1 MLKTESALPRRK
13 RNRLRKYIPLYLMM
27 IPGLLYL
34 IINNYI
40 PMSGLFIAFK
50 RINFSVGIF
59 KSEWVGLSNFRYLF
73 STSDAWQITRNT
85 ILYNIAFIACNTVL
99 AVTMALILSELSCNG
114 ARRVYQSIVLLPYLI
129 SMVVVSYI
137 AQAFL
142 HSSYGFIN
150 KILKSFGVSPVS
162 WYTEAKRWP
171 YILIFINSWKN
182 VGYLSVIYYAAVI
195 GVDRE
200 CLEAAEIEG
209 AGKLR
214 QITAII
220 VPLISPV
227 IITMVLLAVGR
238 IFYSD
243 FGLFYHVPMNTGLL
257 YSATNTIDT
266 YVYRGLMQQ
275 NNVGMSAAAGLYQSV
290 VGFIVVLLAN
300 LLVRHTSPDNA
311 LF

>member
-40 PMSGLFIAFK
+40 PMGGLFIAFK

-59 KSEWVGLSNFRYLF
+59 KSGWVGLSNFRYLF

-150 KILKSFGVSPVS
+150 KILKSFGISPVS

-214 QITAII
+214 QITTII

>member
-1 MLKTESALPRRK
+1 
-13 RNRLRKYIPLYLMM
+13 MM

-40 PMSGLFIAFK
+40 PMGGLFIAFK

-99 AVTMALILSELSCNG
+99 AVAMALILSELSCNG

-150 KILKSFGVSPVS
+150 KILKSFGISPVS

-214 QITAII
+214 QITTII